1 MFGKARQEDG
11 SPFSPPTIKQH
22 LAAIKMVLIWMRLES
37 VTIQKRPYSARRA
50 AAPHSSPTALRKRAA
65 PGGCLSHC
73 AAPCKSGGIT
83 RAYLQSQL
91 PRHWNHRLFGK
102 CGLIPAERILTL
114 VVSTLAEIEKAVPL
128 LEIADL
134 SNLERFVRAVRLRRT
149 HPARPS
155 AFDLP
160 PLSLG
165 AVRKPL
171 VVEDDLLEE
180 MLNDA
185 RD

>member
-1 MFGKARQEDG
+1 MSAERVFHRGKDYTVHPLNKFDYTVHPSKPGASLPTEVDRKWAAGRRCCSIFGL
-11 SPFSPPTIKQH
+11 H
-22 LAAIKMVLIWMRLES
+22 
-37 VTIQKRPYSARRA
+37 Y
-50 AAPHSSPTALRKRAA
+50 
-65 PGGCLSHC
+65 
-73 AAPCKSGGIT
+73 
-83 RAYLQSQL
+83 
-91 PRHWNHRLFGK
+91 
-102 CGLIPAERILTL
+102 IPAERILTL

>member
-1 MFGKARQEDG
+1 
-11 SPFSPPTIKQH
+11 
-22 LAAIKMVLIWMRLES
+22 MVFQNDKSRHTNFM
-37 VTIQKRPYSARRA
+37 AC
-50 AAPHSSPTALRKRAA
+50 SPTARSSRAKHSGIHQPNSKADGCGRIKKFPSKPGASLPTEVDRKWAA
-65 PGGCLSHC
+65 GRRCCS
-73 AAPCKSGGIT
+73 I
-83 RAYLQSQL
+83 
-91 PRHWNHRLFGK
+91 FG
-102 CGLIPAERILTL
+102 LHYIPAERILTL